1 MQSFKSTTTSKIFDS
16 QCILACD
23 YFKLFK
29 RIHNLILQH
38 DEQNRLSSEDNSWQ
52 HQDYF
57 VGALMLF
64 DIALKSEPDLIYPN
78 CVPRTYLA
86 CLNIFIKFYSDLQ
99 FDQKDLAWAYGM
111 SLIDFNKM
119 EVEMFMNV
127 LKGKILVK
135 DEKFTEYKR
144 G

>member
-1 MQSFKSTTTSKIFDS
+1 M
-16 QCILACD
+16 
-23 YFKLFK
+23 
-29 RIHNLILQH
+29 QH
-38 DEQNRLSSEDNSWQ
+38 DEQNRLSSEDSSWQ

-64 DIALKSEPDLIYPN
+64 DIALKSEPGLIYPN

-119 EVEMFMNV
+119 EISIFMNV

-144 G
+144 D